1 LSVAVSVLIPSD
13 SDFVVCPDLPKF
25 KVGTYYIGV
34 LGTRG
39 SITHFDIEIQT
50 ERVTTERPD
59 DEATEDC
66 VSPEEGERI
75 LQEDKNLPDEAKR
88 APIICMKDSVPYAFA
103 RVCFIP
109 FFSSPFAIVLISP
122 CTGHW
127 SLE

>member
-1 LSVAVSVLIPSD
+1 VLIPSN

-39 SITHFDIEIQT
+39 SITHFDIEIQVD
-50 ERVTTERPD
+50 RVTTKRPD

-75 LQEDKNLPDEAKR
+75 LQGEKNKPDESKL
-88 APIICMKDSVPYAFA
+88 APVICMKDSVPYAFT
-103 RVCFIP
+103 RVCFFP
-109 FFSSPFAIVLISP
+109 SFLFFFSPFTDLCVVFRTPESGVTIS
-122 CTGHW
+122 
-127 SLE
+127 